1 MIYYRTSR
9 DLQNVFLSI
18 IRDNSIEELFS
29 TKYIIDLSDER
40 LSDNYFDWFWFYW
53 NQNKDNSLSINF
65 TNSFYYIEFVIN
77 WYIYYQIRKDHW
89 EKIDDIDIFCN
100 HKSFPDVITDY
111 FEKKYYKLVGIY
123 ILLHKNFLISHS
135 YLPFHIV
142 DFDKINNSFNN
153 FYLNKATK
161 IDESPCE
168 RCGCSSEYCVS
179 NKIVLDRICF
189 CDSCSSLGCYNLKTI
204 TEKRPTQTL
213 QTPSIKLE
221 DFTKC
226 KNTLKLLRQNAV
238 KISDVL
244 NLIKEYKEFKKLQ
257 MIYCYKNNDQNQY
270 YN

>member
-1 MIYYRTSR
+1 MSSIVSSYALKLFMGKLKYYESAIYDEIYFNIFSHLVCPINDPNYTEIIKFLYYQGRDKVSIEVLCDLLLELLETYRTY
-9 DLQNVFLSI
+9 FLSI

-123 ILLHKNFLISHS
+123 ILLHKNFLDLHS

-142 DFDKINNSFNN
+142 DFDK
-153 FYLNKATK
+153 
-161 IDESPCE
+161 
-168 RCGCSSEYCVS
+168 
-179 NKIVLDRICF
+179 
-189 CDSCSSLGCYNLKTI
+189 
-204 TEKRPTQTL
+204 
-213 QTPSIKLE
+213 
-221 DFTKC
+221 
-226 KNTLKLLRQNAV
+226 
-238 KISDVL
+238 
-244 NLIKEYKEFKKLQ
+244 
-257 MIYCYKNNDQNQY
+257 
-270 YN
+270 